1 MKTELKIILGL
12 FLIIGLTVFAFTN
25 KRLEQPKE
33 NYEYTILN
41 RWELPEILEEVSGI
55 SWIGNNKVACIQDEE
70 GSIFIYN
77 LKTSQL
83 EDTID
88 FANKGDYE
96 DIVINHQD
104 AYVLRSDGIIFGVEN
119 YLTDPTVTEYAT
131 FNDDS
136 RNVEGLTLDKVHNRL
151 LLAVKDEKHEEKA
164 FKGIYALDLATKK
177 FQFLPEYKIHLNDEI
192 FKNLAVK
199 KTHKLMRPSALT
211 FTNDAEEIYYL
222 DGAQPKFLI
231 SDKEGNLKKLYHLNE
246 EEFNQPEGITISPDN
261 RIFISNEGKKGK
273 PNILEVEF
281 H

>member
-12 FLIIGLTVFAFTN
+12 FLLIGLTVFAFSN
-25 KRLEQPKE
+25 KKWEQPKK

-41 RWELPEILEEVSGI
+41 RWELPKVLEEVSGI

-96 DIVINHQD
+96 DIVSFQQD

-119 YLTDPTVTEYAT
+119 YLTAPKVTEYAT

-164 FKGIYALDLATKK
+164 FK
-177 FQFLPEYKIHLNDEI
+177 
-192 FKNLAVK
+192 
-199 KTHKLMRPSALT
+199 
-211 FTNDAEEIYYL
+211 
-222 DGAQPKFLI
+222 
-231 SDKEGNLKKLYHLNE
+231 
-246 EEFNQPEGITISPDN
+246 
-261 RIFISNEGKKGK
+261 
-273 PNILEVEF
+273 
-281 H
+281 

>member
-12 FLIIGLTVFAFTN
+12 FLLIGLTVFAFNSKTW
-25 KRLEQPKE
+25 EQPKK
-33 NYEYTILN
+33 NYEYTIVN

-55 SWIGNNKVACIQDEE
+55 SWIGNNKIACIQDED
-70 GSIFIYN
+70 GTIFIYN

-83 EDTID
+83 ENKID

-96 DIVINHQD
+96 DIVVFEND
-104 AYVLRSDGIIFGVEN
+104 AYVLRSDGILFRVEN
-119 YLTDPTVTEYAT
+119 YLTSPTVTEYST

-136 RNVEGLTLDKVHNRL
+136 RNVEGLTLDKNYNRL
-151 LLAVKDEKHEEKA
+151 LLAVKDEKHKEKA
-164 FKGIYALDLATKK
+164 FKGIYAFDLVTKK
-177 FQFLPEYKIHLNDEI
+177 FQFLPKYKIDMKDEI

-211 FTNDAEEIYYL
+211 FTNNAEEIYYL

-231 SDKEGNLKKLYHLNE
+231 SDNEGNLKKLYQLNE
-246 EEFNQPEGITISPDN
+246 EEFNQPEGITISPGN
-261 RIFISNEGKKGK
+261 RIFISNEGKKGL